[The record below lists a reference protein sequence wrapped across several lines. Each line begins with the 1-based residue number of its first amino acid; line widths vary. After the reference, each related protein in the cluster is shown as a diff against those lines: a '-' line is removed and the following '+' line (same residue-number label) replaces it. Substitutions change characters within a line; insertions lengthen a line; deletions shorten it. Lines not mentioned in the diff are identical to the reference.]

1 MPKGGGH
8 IIGRLIAGIAVLV
21 ALLLFAPPA
30 FAHGQ
35 ASGPSV
41 DRANLV
47 WSVGLVGSGDL
58 VQSMS
63 TQSEKMP
70 GGGCSGGMSCCVL
83 GQCSIATIAFSATS
97 GTGYRPCPV
106 EAAYPG
112 LVLAPA
118 VGLRAGPATPPPRL
132 NV

>member
-47 WSVGLVGSGDL
+47 RSPDL
-58 VQSMS
+58 IQSIS
-63 TQSEKMP
+63 IQSEKMP

-83 GQCSIATIAFSATS
+83 GQCSMATIAFPATS
-97 GTGYRPCPV
+97 GAGYRPCPV